1 MKPIIKLQ
9 SSIGNSA
16 VDQRG
21 KIFSFLP
28 QQDIKE
34 FVYIETIKGY
44 DRGHHYHPEF
54 DEYIVLTKGKG
65 KFVEKTNAETRDIF
79 VEAGECV
86 LIPKGVFHTF
96 VPETNCSSV
105 SCLTKAWD
113 DCENPIL
120 R

>member
-86 LIPKGVFHTF
+86 LASGRIVLALVSSAPRPRVGIFTAHTQ
-96 VPETNCSSV
+96 
-105 SCLTKAWD
+105 
-113 DCENPIL
+113 
-120 R
+120 

>member
-1 MKPIIKLQ
+1 LKPIIKLQ

-28 QQDIKE
+28 QTDIKE
-34 FVYIETIKGY
+34 FVYIETVRGH

-54 DEYIVLTKGKG
+54 DEYIVLTHGKG
-65 KFVEKTNAETRDIF
+65 KFVETIEGVDRDIF

-86 LIPKGVFHTF
+86 YIPQGVYHTF
-96 VPETNCSSV
+96 VPETDCTSV

-113 DCENPIL
+113 ECDNPIL

>member
-65 KFVEKTNAETRDIF
+65 KFVE
-79 VEAGECV
+79 
-86 LIPKGVFHTF
+86 
-96 VPETNCSSV
+96 
-105 SCLTKAWD
+105 
-113 DCENPIL
+113 
-120 R
+120 